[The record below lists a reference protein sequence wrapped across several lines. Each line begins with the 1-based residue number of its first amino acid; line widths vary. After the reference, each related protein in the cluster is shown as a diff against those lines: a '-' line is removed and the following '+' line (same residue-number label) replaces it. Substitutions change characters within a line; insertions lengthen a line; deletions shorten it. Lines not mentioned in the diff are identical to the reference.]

1 MVRYTSYQTYNFKS
15 LYYALR
21 CYIYFLF
28 LRKLLVISCYRK
40 HVIVCERERE
50 RERES
55 LYYKINNE
63 GFCFYNL
70 FSC

>member
-21 CYIYFLF
+21 YYIYFLF

-40 HVIVCERERE
+40 HVIERERE
-50 RERES
+50 RERERE
-55 LYYKINNE
+55 LILQDK
-63 GFCFYNL
+63 
-70 FSC
+70 

>member
-21 CYIYFLF
+21 YYIYFLF

-40 HVIVCERERE
+40 HVIERERE
-50 RERES
+50 RERA
-55 LYYKINNE
+55 YTTR
-63 GFCFYNL
+63 
-70 FSC
+70 